1 MRLVRIRQN
10 RMTDSRP
17 NACIQVEVS
26 FRIGG
31 NLRLMGK
38 GNERGKFT
46 NFAALLLSSV
56 MKIGEI
62 DLGIRPVVLAPM
74 EDITDSPF
82 RQLCRHFGA
91 DLVYTEFI
99 SSEGLIRDAVK
110 STRKMCF
117 TDQERPVGVQ
127 IFGHDLDSMKRAVEK
142 AEEVDPDLIDIN
154 WGCPVR
160 KVISKGAGAGMLRD
174 VEKMTAITSAVVKT
188 TKLPVTVKTRVGWDS
203 RSKNILD
210 IALRLQDTGITAIT
224 IHGRTKEQLYSGK
237 ADWNLIAE
245 VKSDPRISI
254 PVIGNGD
261 VDTAE
266 KALEV
271 FSKYQVDGIM
281 IGRAA
286 IGNPWLFREIR
297 HLLMTGRELRPPDL
311 EERIAIC
318 RHHVREAVLMKGE
331 RRGVVEMRKHFAR
344 YFRYCEHFKPVK
356 ALLMEALELSE
367 VEGILRDIPSLTGR
381 QPDS

>member
-1 MRLVRIRQN
+1 MS
-10 RMTDSRP
+10 DSRP
-17 NACIQVEVS
+17 KACNQAEVS
-26 FRIGG
+26 LRIGG
-31 NLRLMGK
+31 NLRLTGQRD
-38 GNERGKFT
+38 ERGKFT
-46 NFAALLLSSV
+46 NFDALLLSSV

-62 DLGIRPVVLAPM
+62 DLGVRPVVLAPM

-91 DLVYTEFI
+91 DMVFTEFI

-110 STRKMCF
+110 STGKMCF
-117 TDQERPVGVQ
+117 SNQERPVGVQ
-127 IFGHDLDSMKRAVEK
+127 IFGHDMDSMKRAVEK
-142 AEEVDPDLIDIN
+142 AEEVSPDLVDIN

-174 VEKMTAITSAVVKT
+174 MGKMAVITSAIVKT
-188 TKLPVTVKTRVGWDS
+188 TKLPVTVKTRVGWDD

-210 IALRLQDTGITAIT
+210 IALRLQDTGIKAIT

-245 VKSDPRISI
+245 VKNDSRIHI

-266 KALEV
+266 KALAV
-271 FSKYQVDGIM
+271 FNKYQVDGIM
-281 IGRAA
+281 VGRAA

-297 HLLMTGRELRPPDL
+297 HLLMTGRMIPPPDL
-311 EERIAIC
+311 DERIAIC
-318 RHHVREAVLMKGE
+318 RHHVKKAVMMKGE

-344 YFRYCEHFKPVK
+344 YFRYCENFKPVK
-356 ALLMEALELSE
+356 ALLMEAVELSA
-367 VEGILRDIPSLTGR
+367 VDSILQGIPSLTGR
-381 QPDS
+381 QQDG